1 MEDVR
6 AACTSAQHCA
16 PIQKSRAEFRS
27 GEAGQSAYTEV
38 VSRAVCKGTEGGGDV
53 CEGRQQST
61 LQAMEM
67 LRASAPM

>member
-16 PIQKSRAEFRS
+16 PKQSRVEFRS
-27 GEAGQSAYTEV
+27 GGAGQSAYTEV